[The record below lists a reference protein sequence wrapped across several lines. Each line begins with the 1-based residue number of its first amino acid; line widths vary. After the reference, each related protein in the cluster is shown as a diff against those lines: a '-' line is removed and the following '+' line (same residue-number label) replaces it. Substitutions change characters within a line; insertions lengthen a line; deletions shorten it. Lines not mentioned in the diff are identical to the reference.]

1 MTRIDKDNVA
11 AMVTASQQGQTEAPK
26 PAKKPTRPKQSS
38 STIGFEDFEKIDLRI
53 VEIIAAEHVQG
64 ADKLLQL
71 TLSLGDDGI
80 KKVFSGIKHA
90 YAPED
95 LVGKL
100 TVMVANLEP
109 RKMKFGMSEGM
120 VLAAGPGGNDLWL
133 LEPHE
138 GAKPGMKVK

>member
-1 MTRIDKDNVA
+1 MHISFLLDKDLADRGVA
-11 AMVTASQQGQTEAPK
+11 Q
-26 PAKKPTRPKQSS
+26 
-38 STIGFEDFEKIDLRI
+38 
-53 VEIIAAEHVQG
+53 AAEHVQG
-64 ADKLLQL
+64 ADKLLEL